1 MKTKILLFL
10 SVLLININVFGQWD
24 QVFDSYTYDFNYNSR
39 TEFVDPLTEMD
50 EDLKL
55 FLEHVKSA
63 RDFNDLWMLDSLVYY
78 DFITEIDSFS
88 FEREIYNYSNEYN
101 TVEYIVME
109 RSGQEENWQN
119 KTRYLLTFNEN
130 NVYTLSISFIW
141 DEDQWLKE
149 RKTEYIYNENNSQ
162 TKRTILIWEQNQW
175 VNYTKMEHHYNN
187 NNESIEQSNYD
198 WNNDNQTWFHSFKV
212 EFGYDSQGLMNF
224 ALVYRRDYET
234 NELIWWEKHETIYN
248 EIGLLIEQIKSHWDQ
263 ELEIWTPFNKLIS
276 SYEDGLRSNDTYWWR
291 ETGWQLS
298 KQYDE
303 FRIDSITT
311 GSNRYTLIDDTL
323 WLHTYKSEKGFDEL
337 GNLIS
342 WESYGFNETANR
354 WYGVTKSFSSYNED
368 GQYNWHISYY
378 WDNGISEWYN
388 PIKREYGYNEQKL
401 LFYRS
406 DSYWNLETN
415 TWRKYDSQIY
425 YYTNVSSINENR
437 NEYSFINVYP
447 NPCNKQ
453 LNLDFENLN
462 NEKVDFKIYSI
473 LGKIVNE
480 GILDP
485 VDINSINVSHL
496 ENGFYMILAISGKK
510 KYSGKF
516 IKF

>member
-10 SVLLININVFGQWD
+10 SVLLINISVFGQWD
-24 QVFDSYTYDFNYNSR
+24 HLFDSYTYDFNYNSKM
-39 TEFVDPLTEMD
+39 EFVDPLTEMD
-50 EDLKL
+50 EDLKF
-55 FLEHVKSA
+55 FLEHLKSA

-78 DFITEIDSFS
+78 DFITEIDSFAN
-88 FEREIYNYSNEYN
+88 ERRIYTFDNANN
-101 TVEYIVME
+101 MIEYISMH
-109 RSGQEENWQN
+109 RSEPDQEWRG
-119 KTRYLLTFNEN
+119 KTRNLLTYSDDNLNIESIVYKWYQGEWVKDKKQETIHNEN
-130 NVYTLSISFIW
+130 NQLTQSVKFEWEEDQWVDGLKFVTIYNDNNLFIEQSTYNWIMEDSTWLNVWKTESGYNNEGDIILSISYHLPIGSN
-141 DEDQWLKE
+141 EMIRILK
-149 RKTEYIYNENNSQ
+149 R
-162 TKRTILIWEQNQW
+162 
-175 VNYTKMEHHYNN
+175 
-187 NNESIEQSNYD
+187 
-198 WNNDNQTWFHSFKV
+198 
-212 EFGYDSQGLMNF
+212 
-224 ALVYRRDYET
+224 
-234 NELIWWEKHETIYN
+234 ETIYN
-248 EIGLLIEQIKSHWDQ
+248 EDGTENKRTEFRWDSNINVWYNYGRTTFSY
-263 ELEIWTPFNKLIS
+263 ESEIS
-276 SYEDGLRSNDTYWWR
+276 SFYNYYWDSTEWKVVSR
-291 ETGWQLS
+291 G
-298 KQYDE
+298 DE
-303 FRIDSITT
+303 LRIDFFTIHH
-311 GSNRYTLIDDTL
+311 NNYRLIDDTL

-354 WYGVTKSFSSYNED
+354 WYGVTKSFSSLNED

-378 WDNGISEWYN
+378 WDDGISEWYN
-388 PIKREYGYNEQKL
+388 PIKREIGYNEQKL

-406 DSYWNLETN
+406 DSYWNIETN

-462 NEKVDFKIYSI
+462 NGKVDFKIYTI
-473 LGKIVNE
+473 LGKVVDE

-496 ENGFYMILAISGKK
+496 ENGFYMIQAISGKK